1 MKTTKPFLLAIA
13 CMGFTVVQAQNTVC
27 ASGGNASSATGNI
40 SYSVGQIAYTTNTSS
55 TGSVAQGVQQP
66 YEISVL
72 TGTDESAGISLLYT
86 VYPNPVANML
96 TFKVEGTVYPDC
108 LISLFDIN
116 GKLLRETNLIS
127 AETKIDMSPFV
138 TGAYL
143 LAIRKTGQSTNAPP
157 ATGMNSALNIKTFK
171 IIKY

>member
-13 CMGFTVVQAQNTVC
+13 CMGFTFVKAQNTV
-27 ASGGNASSATGNI
+27 STTGGNASSATGNI
-40 SYSVGQIAYTTNTSS
+40 SYTVGQIAYTTNTASN
-55 TGSVAQGVQQP
+55 GSVAQGVQQP

-96 TFKVEGTVYPDC
+96 TLKVEGTVYPDC

-116 GKLLRETNLIS
+116 GKLMRESSLIS
-127 AETKIDMSPFV
+127 TETKIDMSPFV
-138 TGAYL
+138 TGTYL
-143 LAIRKTGQSTNAPP
+143 LAIRRTGRSSNASP
-157 ATGMNSALNIKTFK
+157 ATGMNSAQNIKTFS